1 MEHLFFLSCR
11 QSACFLVWLSFAY
24 FLLSYEHTLLSSVVA
39 TPGSGALERWLSGC
53 VAWVPTPLDGM
64 SREGKGEKK
73 IHITSPENGSSSGQV
88 RTVTPL
94 HICRTYCWWTL
105 SKCWWWKLRMVWEIL
120 YHVMRCWSP
129 VFIRNAFREW
139 PTMWNIE
146 VTAVKTALCWLSVVK
161 PSHWMAVINVLIL
174 WQGK

>member
-1 MEHLFFLSCR
+1 
-11 QSACFLVWLSFAY
+11 
-24 FLLSYEHTLLSSVVA
+24 
-39 TPGSGALERWLSGC
+39 
-53 VAWVPTPLDGM
+53 M
-64 SREGKGEKK
+64 SWEGKGEKK
-73 IHITSPENGSSSGQV
+73 IHIMSPENGSSSGQV

-94 HICRTYCWWTL
+94 HICRTCCWWTL

-139 PTMWNIE
+139 PTMWNVE
-146 VTAVKTALCWLSVVK
+146 VTAVRTALCWLSVVK

-174 WQGK
+174 WQGKQIGSWEEATKYVLMLCEVFGWKLYVKYLNNRPLKFWLIPRRVLFRWIGKNMFIE